1 MYRCTTLIRWR
12 RTGSCSFNP
21 KCAANN
27 MNLEFSEPTQLKIV
41 HNEGDGQGGEGGVQG
56 LAVAVQKVHWHGGR
70 RGRGLRSS
78 CCSSNSADI
87 FSAPHPLLHH
97 FPQHCCGHRRK
108 FAPMPKQETINWEIQ
123 SRLDNSQKLWNIEG
137 LFQNTEY
144 LTSIYCCCPRCYLL
158 PSSSP
163 LNHSPLVPSFPYH
176 WKSFH
181 SSLSLRAQIHIL
193 GWNRGKRKLSTWR
206 IFLQRNGWEGCNL
219 GSDHSADKEHMGWA
233 HSVDIGARQKQVEP
247 THSN

>member
-1 MYRCTTLIRWR
+1 
-12 RTGSCSFNP
+12 
-21 KCAANN
+21 

-247 THSN
+247 THSNQQNSDIRQVVW